1 MWRHEDIYR
10 SLFGGINYVTG
21 EYIEGEW
28 DLAKQ
33 GAEAAPFIG
42 FPIPPMIHGAT
53 QAATF
58 MALFQGRTTVLAPE
72 FNPEEV
78 WELIE
83 KHKINMLFFAGDAI
97 ARPLIDALTPRQA
110 AHAICPRCGCW
121 RAVPHCSRR
130 PSRSATWNC
139 CPTG

>member
-1 MWRHEDIYR
+1 
-10 SLFGGINYVTG
+10 
-21 EYIEGEW
+21 
-28 DLAKQ
+28 
-33 GAEAAPFIG
+33 
-42 FPIPPMIHGAT
+42 IPPMIHGAT

-97 ARPLIDALTPRQA
+97 ARPLIDALDTETGRARDLSSLWVLASSA
-110 AHAICPRCGCW
+110 ALFSQTVKERYLELL
-121 RAVPHCSRR
+121 
-130 PSRSATWNC
+130 
-139 CPTG
+139 